1 MRIALRTCRILMWVT
16 LAWTL
21 VAQIVAMIGIKTYSP
36 FFNITEMI
44 LSLAGL
50 AMGVLLFTVLKNKRL
65 IGLIVATVSLIF
77 CVIAAVKISD
87 TFTVGIALAGG
98 EFGIAGWDL
107 VLRHLT
113 NFAVVICMGIVYLI
127 ERFQKQQAERIAAG
141 AYVSRYDLSG
151 ESLFSD
157 KPTDNHTKK

>member
-1 MRIALRTCRILMWVT
+1 MRIVLKICRIGMWVT
-16 LAWTL
+16 MVWTL
-21 VAQIVAMIGIKTYSP
+21 LAQIVAMIGIKTYSP

-44 LSLAGL
+44 ISLAGL
-50 AMGVLLFTVLKNKRL
+50 TVGVLLFTLLKNKRL
-65 IGLIVATVSLIF
+65 IGLIVAAASLIF

-113 NFAVVICMGIVYLI
+113 NFAVVALMVPIWLAD
-127 ERFQKQQAERIAAG
+127 RFKKEQAARIAAG
-141 AYVSRYDLSG
+141 EYISRYDLSG
-151 ESLFSD
+151 ESVFSD
-157 KPTDNHTKK
+157 KPVDNRTKK